1 MQLTEQQ
8 ITRFQEIY
16 KARFNKQL
24 NRKEA
29 LEKGIKLARMM
40 QIIYR
45 PITKEQY
52 QQLQE
57 EKIKQQ
63 VYETN

>member
-8 ITRFQEIY
+8 ITRFQKIY

-24 NRKEA
+24 SKKEA
-29 LEKGIKLARMM
+29 LEKGIKLVKMI
-40 QIIYR
+40 QIVYR

-57 EKIKQQ
+57 RRSQ
-63 VYETN
+63 TASL